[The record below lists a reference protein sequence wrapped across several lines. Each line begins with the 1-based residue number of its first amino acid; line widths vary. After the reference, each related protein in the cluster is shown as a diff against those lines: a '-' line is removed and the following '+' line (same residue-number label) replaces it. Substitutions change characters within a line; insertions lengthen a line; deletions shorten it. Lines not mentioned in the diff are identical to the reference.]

1 MSPRQSDAPAVL
13 PEEGTRSHD
22 MLMRVVAHVR
32 ARGNVNV
39 SLRQIAAGI
48 GTSHRMLQYYFGS
61 RENLLSLV
69 MMRLSR
75 EYIATFA
82 GNRPTSRAE
91 TIQGT
96 WDMFRDPSNRLQ
108 TQILLTLAGAAAEQP
123 DLQLP
128 GLTLDL
134 DNFAMALAAFGR
146 VEGLPA
152 DRAEREG
159 RYIVASLLGLY
170 LDYYIT
176 KNEESVDASFQTLKG
191 WVERSTRDASGSAQ
205 SQ

>member
-1 MSPRQSDAPAVL
+1 MSSQQSDAPATL

-22 MLMRVVAHVR
+22 MLMSVVAYLR

-39 SLRQIAAGI
+39 SLRQISADI

-69 MMRLSR
+69 MMQLSR
-75 EYIATFA
+75 EYIAAFA

-96 WDMFRDPSNRLQ
+96 WDMFRDPNNRLQ
-108 TQILLTLAGAAAEQP
+108 TQILLTLSGAAAEQP

-134 DNFAMALAAFGR
+134 DNFTMGLAAFGR
-146 VEGLPA
+146 IEGLPA

-191 WVERSTRDASGSAQ
+191 WVERSTRDASGSSEPQ
-205 SQ
+205 